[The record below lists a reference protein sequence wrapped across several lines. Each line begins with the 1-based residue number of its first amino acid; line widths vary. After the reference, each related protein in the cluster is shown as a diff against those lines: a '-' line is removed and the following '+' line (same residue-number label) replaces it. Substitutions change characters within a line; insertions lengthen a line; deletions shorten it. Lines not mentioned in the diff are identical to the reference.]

1 MAKNKKL
8 DAQLSFWE
16 SRFPGRGEALMDILQ
31 PFYDWEPK
39 LKPALPDLEEQAK
52 KVIFWKEISGV
63 RVFTGRE
70 FDSLK
75 ASLKDSLRTSL
86 KASLWDSLKDSL
98 RTSLKASLW
107 DSLEDSLRTSLWDSL
122 EDSLRTSLWDSLRA
136 SLWSSLWDSLRASLR
151 VSLWSS
157 LRDSLFYSC
166 GFILADKLEEAAKF
180 QPLLD
185 LWFAGNFPVG
195 FDKDGNLLVLVA
207 NPK

>member
-86 KASLWDSLKDSL
+86 KASLWDSLK
-98 RTSLKASLW
+98 A
-107 DSLEDSLRTSLWDSL
+107 SLWDSL